1 MVVLLTLTRHAQRRI
16 VQAAAVAA
24 SDANAGSRI
33 LVVTAWSHSGG
44 AGPRPAAA
52 SQAARLY
59 APCQITHTGS
69 LPAPRIS
76 SQPPAQPTPLSPPA
90 NPPASCPPVHWAA

>member
-52 SQAARLY
+52 SHAARLY
-59 APCQITHTGS
+59 APCQITHAGS
-69 LPAPRIS
+69 TPALGIS
-76 SQPPAQPTPLSPPA
+76 AAPPPTPTHQRPPA

>member
-52 SQAARLY
+52 SRAARFI
-59 APCQITHTGS
+59 APFQFTHAGS
-69 LPAPRIS
+69 IPSLLIS
-76 SQPPAQPTPLSPPA
+76 SAPPPSTTHLSPPA
-90 NPPASCPPVHWAA
+90 NPPASCPPVHW